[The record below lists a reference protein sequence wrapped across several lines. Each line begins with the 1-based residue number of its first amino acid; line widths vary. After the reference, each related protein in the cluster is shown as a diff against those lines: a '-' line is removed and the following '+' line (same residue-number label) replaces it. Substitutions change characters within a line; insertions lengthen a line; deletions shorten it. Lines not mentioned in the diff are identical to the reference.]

1 MLPIVFLLRMKVSCC
16 GCGLCNFSKL
26 NLTLYFL
33 VGHNFGCA
41 HDRGTD
47 DQCDDVGYSFGW
59 RDPEA
64 KFRTIMAKNCRSD
77 QCDNNPGGGCARIG
91 RFSNPDQLYNGK
103 PLGSDGNNCVGR
115 INEKRFE
122 VCEYYTCGPIPTPPT
137 PSPTVSLAPTMTQI
151 LGGDCILHG
160 GNMGSWA
167 QFTIQTD
174 EWGEDTSWEL
184 FDEDG
189 ELIAYHDIRSYF
201 DDYHHERFVCVP
213 PGLLTFTIKDSY
225 GDGKFLGFVQ
235 TKLFIFQGVSKGSHF
250 STRANCGWVLPT
262 LCRYPVQLHQRQRF
276 W

>member
-1 MLPIVFLLRMKVSCC
+1 
-16 GCGLCNFSKL
+16 
-26 NLTLYFL
+26 
-33 VGHNFGCA
+33 
-41 HDRGTD
+41 
-47 DQCDDVGYSFGW
+47 
-59 RDPEA
+59 
-64 KFRTIMAKNCRSD
+64 
-77 QCDNNPGGGCARIG
+77 
-91 RFSNPDQLYNGK
+91 
-103 PLGSDGNNCVGR
+103 
-115 INEKRFE
+115 
-122 VCEYYTCGPIPTPPT
+122 
-137 PSPTVSLAPTMTQI
+137 
-151 LGGDCILHG
+151 
-160 GNMGSWA
+160 MGSWA

-174 EWGEDTSWEL
+174 EWGEDTSWEM

-276 W
+276 WGKGNANPPAIGHVQWLDYNITGHEIVTNRYSHWPTHQNSICYAVNSTHARGIFPQSESLSRPIQCCRLGWSVLFGNGYGVHFCVPRNKCAICCLFPKRSTSPK